1 MNLFHSIRWRLQLW
15 HGAVLLMVLTAFGF
29 TAYRLAYENRFR
41 MIDREL
47 QKATERLFK
56 SFAPKDHDA
65 KGKPPPPDFSK
76 GPVDMLARVDI
87 PEPEDTYY
95 AFLENGTIKRAS
107 KNAPADIPPPQ
118 SFFEGA
124 AIRMRGEWR
133 EQVMCKNP
141 NASLVIGRSV
151 ATDLA
156 DLHRLAW
163 IMGLVGAAVAAFG
176 LIGGWW
182 IANGAIRPVHDIS
195 ETASKIAGGNLAER
209 IKVPHAGN
217 ELGPLAHTLNSTFDR
232 LHVAYEQLRAALQRQ
247 TDFTA
252 DASHELR
259 TPVSVILA
267 ETSSTL
273 ARDRTTEEY
282 QESLES
288 IQRSAR
294 RMRQLTESLLTLAR
308 LDSNHNSERV
318 RCDVQILTR
327 EILEGLRPL
336 AAQHQ
341 VSLSEDLSPVAMTAN
356 PAQIGQV
363 IENLLSNAIHH
374 SRPGGTCR
382 IKVALDNGSP
392 TITVSDDGPGIAA
405 TDLPHIF
412 ERFYRADKSRSQT
425 HGGVGL
431 GLAIA
436 KAIIEAH
443 QGNISVSSQPGKG
456 SIFTVRFAP
465 GN

>member
-15 HGAVLLMVLTAFGF
+15 HGAVLLIVLTAFGF

-41 MIDREL
+41 LIDREL

-56 SFAPKDHDA
+56 SFAPKEHDV

-76 GPVDMLARVDI
+76 GPVDVLARVDI

-95 AFLENGTIKRAS
+95 AFLEKGTIKRAS

-118 SFFEGA
+118 AFFEGA

-151 ATDLA
+151 AADLA

-182 IANGAIRPVHDIS
+182 IANGAIRPIHDIS

-217 ELGPLAHTLNSTFDR
+217 ELGQLAHTLNSTFDR
-232 LHVAYEQLRAALQRQ
+232 LHIAYEQLRAALQRQ

-267 ETSSTL
+267 ETTSTL
-273 ARDRTTEEY
+273 ARERTAEEY
-282 QESLES
+282 KESLES

-294 RMRQLTESLLTLAR
+294 RMRQLTESLLALAR
-308 LDSNHNSERV
+308 LDSRHHSERV
-318 RCDVQILTR
+318 RCDVQIITR
-327 EILEGLRPL
+327 DVLENLRPL
-336 AAQHQ
+336 AEQHR
-341 VSLSEDLSPVAMTAN
+341 VTLSQDLSPVRLSAN
-356 PAQIGQV
+356 PEQIGQV
-363 IENLLSNAIHH
+363 IANLLSNAIHYN
-374 SRPGGTCR
+374 RPGGSCR
-382 IKVALDNGSP
+382 IQVALENGAP
-392 TITVSDDGPGIAA
+392 TIRVSDDGPGIAEA
-405 TDLPHIF
+405 DLPHIF

-425 HGGVGL
+425 NGGVGL
-431 GLAIA
+431 GLAIT
-436 KAIIEAH
+436 KAIVEAH
-443 QGNISVSSQPGKG
+443 RGDISVSSQPGKG
-456 SIFTVRFAP
+456 ATFTVRFAP